1 MKPYRK
7 KSVFIRIKPKISV
20 LMPLI
25 LILIGGCAAHS
36 TPQKQK
42 LANAV
47 ESGKPPKSM
56 AVLPSLNHTSVEGLQ
71 KNFRSYIFGHLT
83 VLPYRD
89 MELSEVD
96 TRLRDNHLLENYDF
110 TRIPVQELGRILG
123 CDAVVMTELT
133 AFYRIFLG
141 IYSQMTVKG
150 NITIWDTHSGSEI
163 WTDTQVIRKHEGGIP
178 LALIDLPLISVRSGL
193 HLRNNNREKIID
205 ALSERLIAG
214 IPAPA
219 CILDAEEG
227 KVKYAYELQVGAY
240 LTKENAYTIKKD
252 LIEKGY
258 SAKIRSNRDDQGLW
272 HRVFIGT
279 YEDQEVALKHQMEI
293 RKKFGVQPVIARFL
307 LNNSDEGKQF
317 E

>member
-7 KSVFIRIKPKISV
+7 KPVFIRIKLPFIA

-25 LILIGGCAAHS
+25 MIFIGGCTAHS
-36 TPQKQK
+36 TLSNQK
-42 LANAV
+42 LATAV
-47 ESGKPPKSM
+47 ESGKSPKSM
-56 AVLPSLNHTSVEGLQ
+56 AVLPSINHTHVKGLQ
-71 KNFRSYIFGHLT
+71 KNFRLNIFGHLT

-89 MELSEVD
+89 LELLEVD
-96 TRLRDNHLLENYDF
+96 NRLRDNHLLENDDF
-110 TRIPVQELGRILG
+110 TRIPIRELGRILG
-123 CDAVVMTELT
+123 CDAVVMSELT
-133 AFYRIFLG
+133 VFYRIFLG

-150 NITIWDTHSGSEI
+150 NITIWDTRSGSKI

-178 LALIDLPLISVRSGL
+178 LTLIELPFISVRSGL
-193 HLRNNNREKIID
+193 NLRNNNREKIID
-205 ALSERLIAG
+205 ALSERLISR
-214 IPAPA
+214 IPAPP
-219 CILDAEEG
+219 CILDAEKE

-307 LNNSDEGKQF
+307 LNNNYE
-317 E
+317 